1 MSKGRTSITERLK
14 KSRNRQT
21 RLDFAHEW
29 ADKWEQDYITL
40 IERLKRAVAAQDEER
55 IAELFGDLGGLNRPK
70 FAALHR
76 VIDELDTP
84 TRELE
89 D

>member
-1 MSKGRTSITERLK
+1 MSKRTSITERRQ

-21 RLDFAHEW
+21 RLKFAHEW
-29 ADKWEQDYITL
+29 ADQWEDEYVTL

-55 IAELFGDLGGLNRPK
+55 ITELFGDLGGLNRPK
-70 FAALHR
+70 FTALHN
-76 VIDELDTP
+76 VIDELDSP
-84 TRELE
+84 TRDLE

>member
-1 MSKGRTSITERLK
+1 MSKNRTSITERLK

-21 RLDFAHEW
+21 RLKFAHEW
-29 ADKWEQDYITL
+29 ANQWEEQYITL
-40 IERLKRAVAAQDEER
+40 IERLKRAVAAQDDER

-70 FAALHR
+70 FTALHN
-76 VIDELDTP
+76 VIDELDSP

>member
-1 MSKGRTSITERLK
+1 MSKNRTSITERLK
-14 KSRNRQT
+14 KRRN
-21 RLDFAHEW
+21 FAHEW
-29 ADKWEQDYITL
+29 ADRWEDEYVTL
-40 IERLKRAVAAQDEER
+40 IERLKRAVAAQDDER

-70 FAALHR
+70 FTALHN
-76 VIDELDTP
+76 VIDELDSP

>member
-1 MSKGRTSITERLK
+1 MSKRTSITERLK

-29 ADKWEQDYITL
+29 ADTWEQGYVNL
-40 IERLKRAVAAQDEER
+40 IERLKRAVADRDEDR
-55 IAELFGDLGGLNRPK
+55 IIEIFGDLGALNRAK
-70 FAALHR
+70 FNALHN
-76 VIDELDTP
+76 VIDELDNP

-89 D
+89 V

>member
-1 MSKGRTSITERLK
+1 MSKNRTSIYERLR
-14 KSRNRQT
+14 KSKNRQT

-70 FAALHR
+70 FTALHN

>member
-1 MSKGRTSITERLK
+1 MSKRTSITERLK

-21 RLDFAHEW
+21 RLNFAHEW
-29 ADKWEQDYITL
+29 ADQWEEEYIIL
-40 IERLKRAVAAQDEER
+40 IARLKRAVAAHDDER
-55 IAELFGDLGGLNRPK
+55 IAACFGDLGGLSRPK
-70 FAALHR
+70 FTALHN

>member
-1 MSKGRTSITERLK
+1 MSKRTSITERLK

-21 RLDFAHEW
+21 RLKFAHEW
-29 ADKWEQDYITL
+29 ADRWEEEYITL
-40 IERLKRAVAAQDEER
+40 IERLKRAVAVQDDER

-70 FAALHR
+70 FNALHN

>member
-1 MSKGRTSITERLK
+1 MSRRTSITERLK

-21 RLDFAHEW
+21 RLNFAHEW
-29 ADKWEQDYITL
+29 ADRWEEEYITL

-55 IAELFGDLGGLNRPK
+55 IAACFGDLGGLNRPK
-70 FAALHR
+70 FTVLHN

>member
-1 MSKGRTSITERLK
+1 MSKNRTSIYERLR
-14 KSRNRQT
+14 KSKNRQT

-40 IERLKRAVAAQDEER
+40 IERLKRAVAAQDDDR

-70 FAALHR
+70 FTALHN

-84 TRELE
+84 TRDLE

>member
-1 MSKGRTSITERLK
+1 MSRRTSITERLK
-14 KSRNRQT
+14 KSRNRQI
-21 RLDFAHEW
+21 RLTFAHEW
-29 ADKWEQDYITL
+29 AKRWEEEYIIL
-40 IERLKRAVAAQDEER
+40 IERLKRAVAEQDDER
-55 IAELFGDLGGLNRPK
+55 IVSLFGDLGGLNRPK
-70 FAALHR
+70 FTALHN

>member
-1 MSKGRTSITERLK
+1 MSKRTSITERLR
-14 KSRNRQT
+14 KSKNRQT
-21 RLDFAHEW
+21 RLDFAHDW
-29 ADKWEQDYITL
+29 ADKWEQDYLDL
-40 IERLKRAVAAQDEER
+40 IEQLKRAKSDDER
-55 IAELFGDLGGLNRPK
+55 IRLFGDLGGLNRPK

-76 VIDELDTP
+76 GIDELDTP